1 MKNRT
6 KIIITVLLTIWVQFE
21 AIAENGYWGFGGNAI
36 IPILC
41 WLILW
46 RMPILWEENK
56 QEIIYFFKNVEE
68 MEEY

>member
-6 KIIITVLLTIWVQFE
+6 KIIITVLLTIWAQFE
-21 AIAENGYWGFGGNAI
+21 AIRENGYWGLGGNAI

-56 QEIIYFFKNVEE
+56 QEIIYFFKNLEE
-68 MEEY
+68 MEE

>member
-6 KIIITVLLTIWVQFE
+6 KIIITALLTIWAQFE
-21 AIAENGYWGFGGNAI
+21 AVKENGYWGIGGNAI

-68 MEEY
+68 MEE